1 MKRILVIIFFLS
13 SFIAKSQIDP
23 NDTLFHPLCYGDA
36 NGSIAIN
43 ITGGISPLTYYWLNG
58 TGTADSL
65 YGLVAGVY
73 TLIVNDAVGL
83 TDTFNFN
90 LQSPQLLEVDVTTTD
105 TILLC
110 YGDTTVLTASISGGT
125 SPYSILWNDGDTNLN
140 RVVVAGL
147 YTVEVTDANACFS
160 SDIIVIT
167 EPDSLEISIVYTN
180 ISCNE
185 GASATI
191 TASGGTAPYS
201 YLWNTGETT
210 STIDSLSGLTY
221 LVVVTDANGCNV
233 TSDTIYLNDYELNTA
248 VYYDDSTHIAEVEIE
263 SATSSGPFE
272 YIWVNILNDSIG
284 DGQISP
290 VLCEG
295 TYFVITTDLSNN
307 CSVTDTVL
315 VEFYIPLGI
324 FDITTT
330 TVYPDSNLWGFAPY
344 SYLWSNGEDSIH
356 ADICPGDH
364 WVEVTDINNCLI
376 REDFTI
382 EDLIITLDPAS
393 AILECDLE
401 NIDIDLEASA
411 TGGIVPYSFKW
422 WNGSTENPIIL
433 GLSPGNFSV
442 TVIDANGCI
451 EDTSFVIAAMTSECI
466 PNVFTPNGDTQND
479 TWSLEDTFLY
489 EDSEVRIY
497 GRFGRLLFQS
507 VGYHKD
513 WDGTN
518 QGNKVPDGVY
528 FYSIEIGHGFDQING
543 TVTIL
548 R

>member
-23 NDTLFHPLCYGDA
+23 NEVLYHPLCNGDA

-43 ITGGISPLTYYWLNG
+43 ITGGISPLNYYWLNG

-65 YGLVAGVY
+65 YGLVDGVY
-73 TLIVNDAVGL
+73 TLIVNDALV
-83 TDTFNFN
+83 TDTFYFT

-105 TILLC
+105 SILLC

-125 SPYSILWNDGDTNLN
+125 SAYSILWNDGDTNLN
-140 RVVVAGL
+140 KVVGAGS

-160 SDIIVIT
+160 SDSIVIT
-167 EPDSLEISIVYTN
+167 ESDSLEIAITYTN

-191 TASGGTAPYS
+191 TASGGTEPYS
-201 YLWNTGETT
+201 YLWNTGDTA

-221 LVVVTDANGCNV
+221 WVVVTDANGCKV
-233 TSDTIYLNDYELNTA
+233 TSDTIYLNYYELNTE
-248 VYYDDSTHIAEVEIE
+248 VYYNDSTHTANIEIE
-263 SATSSGPFE
+263 SSTSSGPFSYE
-272 YIWVNILNDSIG
+272 WLNIFNTSIG
-284 DGQISP
+284 NGQISP

-295 TYFVITTDLSNN
+295 TYFVITTDLSNS

-315 VEFYIPLGI
+315 VDLG
-324 FDITTT
+324 DILDTATTT
-330 TVYPDSNLWGFAPY
+330 IYPDSNLWGFAPY
-344 SYLWSNGEDSIH
+344 TYLWSNGETSIH

-364 WVEVTDINNCLI
+364 WVEVTDINNCLV

-382 EDLIITLDPAS
+382 ENIIITLDPAS

-401 NIDIDLEASA
+401 NIDIDLKVSA
-411 TGGIVPYSFKW
+411 TGGIAPYSFKW
-422 WNGSTENPIIL
+422 WNGSTENPINL

-451 EDTSFVIAAMTSECI
+451 EDTSFVIATMTSECI

-507 VGYHKD
+507 VGYYEA

-518 QGNKVPDGVY
+518 EQGNDVPDGVY

>member
-23 NDTLFHPLCYGDA
+23 NEVLYHPLCNGDA

-43 ITGGISPLTYYWLNG
+43 ITGGISPLNYYWLNG

-65 YGLVAGVY
+65 YGLVDGVY
-73 TLIVNDAVGL
+73 TLIVNDALV
-83 TDTFNFN
+83 TDTFYFT

-105 TILLC
+105 SILLC

-140 RVVVAGL
+140 KVVGAGS

-160 SDIIVIT
+160 SDSIVIT
-167 EPDSLEISIVYTN
+167 ESDSLEIAITYTN

-191 TASGGTAPYS
+191 TASGGTEPYS
-201 YLWNTGETT
+201 YLWNTGDTA

-221 LVVVTDANGCNV
+221 WVVVTDANGCKV
-233 TSDTIYLNDYELNTA
+233 TSDTIHLNDYELNTA
-248 VYYDDSTHIAEVEIE
+248 VYYNDSTHTANIEIE
-263 SATSSGPFE
+263 SSTSSGPFSYE
-272 YIWVNILNDSIG
+272 WLNIFNTSIG
-284 DGQISP
+284 NGQISP

-295 TYFVITTDLSNN
+295 TYFVITTDLSNS

-315 VEFYIPLGI
+315 VDLG
-324 FDITTT
+324 DILDTATTT
-330 TVYPDSNLWGFAPY
+330 IYPDSNLWGFAPY
-344 SYLWSNGEDSIH
+344 TYLWSNGETSIH

-364 WVEVTDINNCLI
+364 WVEVTDINNCLV

-382 EDLIITLDPAS
+382 ENIIITLDPAS

-401 NIDIDLEASA
+401 NIDIDLKVSA
-411 TGGIVPYSFKW
+411 AGGIAPYSFEW
-422 WNGSTENPIIL
+422 WNGSTENSINL

-451 EDTSFVIAAMTSECI
+451 EDTSFVIATMTSECI

-507 VGYHKD
+507 VGYYEA

-518 QGNKVPDGVY
+518 EQGNDVPDGVY

>member
-1 MKRILVIIFFLS
+1 M
-13 SFIAKSQIDP
+13 
-23 NDTLFHPLCYGDA
+23 
-36 NGSIAIN
+36 
-43 ITGGISPLTYYWLNG
+43 
-58 TGTADSL
+58 
-65 YGLVAGVY
+65 
-73 TLIVNDAVGL
+73 
-83 TDTFNFN
+83 
-90 LQSPQLLEVDVTTTD
+90 
-105 TILLC
+105 
-110 YGDTTVLTASISGGT
+110 
-125 SPYSILWNDGDTNLN
+125 
-140 RVVVAGL
+140 
-147 YTVEVTDANACFS
+147 
-160 SDIIVIT
+160 
-167 EPDSLEISIVYTN
+167 
-180 ISCNE
+180 
-185 GASATI
+185 
-191 TASGGTAPYS
+191 
-201 YLWNTGETT
+201 
-210 STIDSLSGLTY
+210 
-221 LVVVTDANGCNV
+221 
-233 TSDTIYLNDYELNTA
+233 
-248 VYYDDSTHIAEVEIE
+248 YYDDSTHTAEVEIE
-263 SATSSGPFE
+263 STTSSGPFD

-284 DGQISP
+284 NGQVSP

-315 VEFYIPLGI
+315 VEFSLPFLGI

-330 TVYPDSNLWGFAPY
+330 TVYPESSLWGFAPY
-344 SYLWSNGEDSIH
+344 TYLWSNGEDSIH

-382 EDLIITLDPAS
+382 EDLIIILDPAS

-411 TGGIVPYSFKW
+411 TGGIAPYSFKW
-422 WNGSTENPIIL
+422 WNGSTENPINFE
-433 GLSPGNFSV
+433 LSPGNFSV

-451 EDTSFVIAAMTSECI
+451 EDTVFVIATMTSECI

-507 VGYHKD
+507 VGYHEA

-518 QGNKVPDGVY
+518 EQGNDVPDGVY